1 MLKNV
6 DPFLQNTLV
15 QELTRDFF
23 KKENDLFFVQ
33 AAGNATGT
41 GSEAANMKNWFTPSL
56 RSERQTLLPHLD

>member
-1 MLKNV
+1 
-6 DPFLQNTLV
+6 V

-41 GSEAANMKNWFTPSL
+41 GSGAVDIEELVYAIASQRKANFTPSFGL
-56 RSERQTLLPHLD
+56 VDPTQ